1 VRFTE
6 RRISL
11 LTLVS
16 QLRHSRTTAT
26 TTVADAATIVV
37 VVAVAVAE
45 TTISNCYST
54 IYDEGMT
61 EKSSLFCIFAVYS
74 IVCTY
79 STLL

>member
-16 QLRHSRTTAT
+16 QLRHSRTAI